1 MGNFIVEMYT
11 LQYKA
16 KISKKQAREKICA
29 NAMYGNHGNSFRPS
43 SVQEVQQY
51 FLQRGFNTNDLTE
64 QCRSPQSCVP
74 VFEKSV
80 RSTWRTCGSGTVSL
94 VDSDGEVIHEM
105 QGPGQFVWSDYEAHF
120 EAACAAR
127 DRAVAEDSYSPFQEC
142 LSQGF
147 ASIEAFFNTQARTWN
162 KQHPEDK
169 LSDSRA
175 FKVSLESKIDQW
187 VPKMSGGAKVNKT
200 DRVWRDFKT
209 LKNLREEDAIHPKL
223 PGHGIPYKDLA
234 KHINAFRFGI
244 ALFLGKIHLLIGR
257 PVPAVIIN
265 AVFMPDVE
273 VVRVANNEHSK

>member
-1 MGNFIVEMYT
+1 MYT

-16 KISKKQAREKICA
+16 KISKEQARGKICA
-29 NAMYGNHGNSFRPS
+29 HAMHGNHGNSFRPS

-51 FLQRGFNTNDLTE
+51 FFQSGFNTDDLTE

-74 VFEKSV
+74 VFEKPV

-94 VDSDGEVIHEM
+94 VDSDGEVIHKM
-105 QGPGQFVWSDYEAHF
+105 KGPGQFVWSDYEAHF

-127 DRAVAEDSYSPFQEC
+127 DRAVAKDSYSAFQEC

-162 KQHPEDK
+162 KQHPEDR
-169 LSDSRA
+169 LIDSRA
-175 FKVSLESKIDQW
+175 FKVSLESKIAQW

-209 LKNLREEDAIHPKL
+209 LENLRDEDAIHPKL
-223 PGHGIPYKDLA
+223 PGYGIPYEDLA
-234 KHINAFRFGI
+234 KHINAFRSGI
-244 ALFLGKIHLLIGR
+244 ALFLGEIHLLIGR
-257 PVPAVIIN
+257 PIPAVIIN
-265 AVFMPDVE
+265 AVYMPDVE
-273 VVRVANNEHSK
+273 VIRVANNEHSK